1 MKRGRGKP
9 KKEPYEAK
17 PLMNDTPRQFSLTS
31 NRDSDA
37 SYGTNRASYSSST
50 NRNIPIYDK
59 NHQNS
64 ALRAINEYL
73 SSHSASF
80 SLKPPFPSAKDIIN
94 AIQFIISGLDWPAE
108 NMKLDED
115 LPVVLKYLNCPFTL
129 NKSVL
134 KAPGTPH
141 TWPSLLS
148 VIHWLVQIALYN
160 EHISSESTS
169 RNFFFQDNEL
179 LLYTLQSYSY
189 YIAGDDDAVEALDS
203 RFTGE
208 LEQKKDAAAEEVV
221 RMEKEVKDLEEK
233 LQAMRSAP
241 SAKEVLE
248 REKNVLEEDV
258 RKFHALIDGFKS
270 NTMALEKDL
279 QGIEKELEVKVS
291 ENQRICEENEELK
304 KSFEAQMFNLR
315 DVERMRRE
323 IQALE
328 REISEAETARN
339 EWEEKSWDLDA
350 ALRQNLKELESLSVE
365 CNQAIRRLKFGD
377 DMQYKLS
384 KNGSN
389 PADILGNDYKSTLK
403 PALNRF
409 EDELKK
415 SSLEKL
421 EELISLQQKSQD
433 NIIKIKEKGSRLT
446 ELKSQIDVG
455 ETQLS
460 LMKKELED
468 YTSMCCMEANR
479 MTEDDEQ
486 EVHTLDTMEQKV
498 EDSLKSSNEKLQHV
512 TKLTDEEIQI
522 CARELMAL
530 IDSVSKYKEHMAST
544 ILDMKNGVSETSK
557 AVPNTLKGS
566 LAAEFGSLI
575 PKIVSSSTHLP
586 LAELKDVR

>member
-1 MKRGRGKP
+1 MKRGRGRAKN
-9 KKEPYEAK
+9 EPYEAK
-17 PLMNDTPRQFSLTS
+17 PLINDTPRQFSLTS

-37 SYGTNRASYSSST
+37 SYGTNRASYCSST
-50 NRNIPIYDK
+50 NRTLPVNDK
-59 NHQNS
+59 YYQNS

-80 SLKPPFPSAKDIIN
+80 SLKPPLPSAKDIIN
-94 AIQFIISGLDWPAE
+94 TIRFIIRNLNWPTD

-115 LPVVLKYLNCPFTL
+115 LPVVLKYLNCPFNL

-141 TWPSLLS
+141 TWPSLLI

-169 RNFFFQDNEL
+169 RRYFFQDNEL
-179 LLYTLQSYSY
+179 LMYTLESYSY
-189 YIAGDDDAVEALDS
+189 YIAGDDDAVDALDS

-208 LEQKKDAAAEEVV
+208 LEQKKEATAEEVIK
-221 RMEKEVKDLEEK
+221 MEKEVKDLEEK

-279 QGIEKELEVKVS
+279 ERMEKELEVKVS

-350 ALRQNLKELESLSVE
+350 TLRQKHKELESLSVE
-365 CNQAIRRLKFGD
+365 CNQAMRRLKLGE
-377 DMQYKLS
+377 DMQYKLNR
-384 KNGSN
+384 NGSN

-403 PALNRF
+403 PALNSF

-415 SSLEKL
+415 SSMAKW
-421 EELISLQQKSQD
+421 EELISFQQKSQD
-433 NIIKIKEKGSRLT
+433 NLIKLKEKRSRLA
-446 ELKSQIDVG
+446 EVQSQIDAV

-479 MTEDDEQ
+479 MTEDYEQ
-486 EVHTLDTMEQKV
+486 EAQKLDTMERKV
-498 EDSLKSSNEKLQHV
+498 EDSLKSSSEKLQHV
-512 TKLTDEEIQI
+512 IKQTDEETQM
-522 CARELMAL
+522 CARELLTL
-530 IDSVSKYKEHMAST
+530 IDSVSKCKEHMESA
-544 ILDMKNGVSETSK
+544 ILDMKNGFSETAE
-557 AVPNTLKGS
+557 AVANTLKGS
-566 LAAEFGSLI
+566 LAAEFGSLL
-575 PKIVSSSTHLP
+575 PKI
-586 LAELKDVR
+586 